1 MDTSAVHEAYG
12 RQLPLDADQNQVGV
26 DDDSYMFS
34 ERDGLGDHQ
43 HMPGGVPLCFDRA
56 APTSSYRCCCICN
69 ISRVVCVSIGCMTGK
84 AAQLRSTSVRH
95 ASLQPSARRGR
106 PAVCV
111 CNTRQLPCHRR
122 ACSALLRRAAGVC
135 AGTRRAGSGR
145 LPSTAAAAMCTL
157 ARSKRRRRQLACLTG
172 WVVQDT
178 EWVVFL
184 ACMDASVG
192 GSWQESSGSL
202 ENASLTPMWVMTN
215 LCFDISWAR
224 FKAYTASAVLWCA
237 VVSRLPHLVMHA
249 HACRW
254 RCTSE
259 APKQSSTLMRGCVP
273 VPGGAAHRVWV
284 CGQGRRHRHTL

>member
-111 CNTRQLPCHRR
+111 QHAPAAVTPPC
-122 ACSALLRRAAGVC
+122 LLCPAPSRCRGVC
-135 AGTRRAGSGR
+135 WHKKSRKWQAAINSSGR
-145 LPSTAAAAMCTL
+145 HVYLGSFETEEEAARMFD
-157 ARSKRRRRQLACLTG
+157 R
-172 WVVQDT
+172 
-178 EWVVFL
+178 
-184 ACMDASVG
+184 VG
-192 GSWQESSGSL
+192 GPRHGMGRILGMHGCQRGRILAGIQWITGKRLTHSDVGHDQSL
-202 ENASLTPMWVMTN
+202 L
-215 LCFDISWAR
+215 
-224 FKAYTASAVLWCA
+224 
-237 VVSRLPHLVMHA
+237 
-249 HACRW
+249 
-254 RCTSE
+254 
-259 APKQSSTLMRGCVP
+259 
-273 VPGGAAHRVWV
+273 
-284 CGQGRRHRHTL
+284 